1 MSTGAAGPS
10 ASRSL
15 RAVIRRGLRDH
26 RRAPLAWGLPLGAM
40 CALIVAIYPSIE
52 DSLSEITESYP
63 EGLKQAFGIEQ
74 LDTVEAYLDAEM
86 FSLIVPLTIA
96 FFAVRSISREISV
109 AEERG
114 YLDTTL
120 AAPLSRRVLVGGS
133 FAVTAVAS
141 AGVLAAVFALTL
153 IAGVAAGTDLSLG
166 KLAAGVANV
175 WPLAVFSSGLAVL
188 ASGFLHRSAP
198 VTAIATG
205 TVVGMYVVDLAGR
218 LAESAEPFRVATAFR
233 YYGSGFADGID
244 PPAFVGLTLCGAGL
258 AFAGSLLFER
268 RDVLA

>member
-1 MSTGAAGPS
+1 MSAAIPS
-10 ASRSL
+10 ATRSL
-15 RAVIRRGLRDH
+15 RAMVRRGLRDH
-26 RRAPLAWGLPLGAM
+26 RHAPLTWGVPLGAM

-52 DSLSEITESYP
+52 DSLKKLTESYP
-63 EGLKQAFGIEQ
+63 RGLKEAFGIEQ

-120 AAPLSRRVLVGGS
+120 AAPLSRQVLVAGS
-133 FAVTAVAS
+133 FAVTALAS
-141 AGVLAAVFALTL
+141 AAVLTAVFALTMV
-153 IAGVAAGTDLSLG
+153 AGVAAGAGVSLAR
-166 KLAAGVANV
+166 LAAGVANV
-175 WPLAVFSSGLAVL
+175 LPLAVFSAGLAVL
-188 ASGFLHRSAP
+188 VAGFLHRSAS

-205 TVVGMYVVDLAGR
+205 TVVGMYVVDLAGK
-218 LAESAEPFRVATAFR
+218 LADPAEPFRIVSVFK
-233 YYGSGFADGID
+233 YYGSGLTDGID
-244 PPAFVGLTLCGAGL
+244 PAAFIGVTVFGGALAFVGSL
-258 AFAGSLLFER
+258 AFAR